1 MNDPGAILERW
12 KALAGDTSPGPW
24 TPDQMAGFFQ
34 RFRPDGRGL
43 SRAFE
48 GVAGGDEILAR
59 LLEVYR
65 ATADGG
71 RGGGDRDGYFVVR
84 DPIATPA
91 SRAEDLIR
99 RHLGRVA
106 AMAEAVGDGELTSLL
121 GCPLRIEVA
130 EGEAPWPPGED
141 APESLIY
148 EAIGEFMDSLTPLE
162 SDALLMREGLYTIA
176 CDYNLQ
182 YHCLWPLYRH
192 ASTIEEPF
200 GPYFALW
207 ERGLGYRFT
216 DEADVRVYVPQGRL
230 IP

>member
-1 MNDPGAILERW
+1 MLERW

-24 TPDQMAGFFQ
+24 APDHMAGFFQ

-43 SRAFE
+43 PQAFE
-48 GVAGGDEILAR
+48 GVVGGDEILPR

-65 ATADGG
+65 ATADGW
-71 RGGGDRDGYFVVR
+71 RGGGDYDGYFVVR
-84 DPIATPA
+84 NPGPTPA

-106 AMAEAVGDGELTSLL
+106 AMAEAVGDDELASLL
-121 GCPLRIEVA
+121 GRPLRVEVA

-148 EAIGEFMDSLTPLE
+148 EATGEFMGSLTPLE

-200 GPYFALW
+200 GPYFDLW
-207 ERGLGYRFT
+207 KQGFGYRFMS
-216 DEADVRVYVPQGRL
+216 EADVRVYVPEGKL
-230 IP
+230 MP